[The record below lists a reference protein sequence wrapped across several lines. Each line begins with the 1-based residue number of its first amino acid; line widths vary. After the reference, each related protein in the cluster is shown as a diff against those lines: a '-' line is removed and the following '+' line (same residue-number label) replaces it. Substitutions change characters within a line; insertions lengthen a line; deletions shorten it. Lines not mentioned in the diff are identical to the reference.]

1 MKVLAVIPARYNS
14 TRFPGKALA
23 NIMGKSMIQRVVEQ
37 CKKCHQISKIIV
49 ATDDER
55 ISFHVKSFGAAVMM
69 TSKDHN
75 SGTERCGEVL
85 KKIEEKYDVILNIQG
100 DEPYINPSQISEVLN
115 LFNDENVEIG
125 TLAKKIS
132 SYNIYKNKNK
142 PKVSFNSD
150 QIATLFTRIGDL
162 DEKEFE
168 KKTYFHH
175 IGIYGFK
182 SETLSNLSNL
192 ENSKFDNKEDLEQL
206 EWMHHDYKIKVG
218 ITDEESV
225 SINHKQDIKN
235 IESLDV
241 KKS

>member
-1 MKVLAVIPARYNS
+1 MK
-14 TRFPGKALA
+14 
-23 NIMGKSMIQRVVEQ
+23 
-37 CKKCHQISKIIV
+37 
-49 ATDDER
+49 
-55 ISFHVKSFGAAVMM
+55 
-69 TSKDHN
+69 
-75 SGTERCGEVL
+75 
-85 KKIEEKYDVILNIQG
+85 
-100 DEPYINPSQISEVLN
+100 
-115 LFNDENVEIG
+115 
-125 TLAKKIS
+125 
-132 SYNIYKNKNK
+132 
-142 PKVSFNSD
+142 
-150 QIATLFTRIGDL
+150 
-162 DEKEFE
+162 

-206 EWMHHDYKIKVG
+206 EWMDHDYKIKVG